1 LGEQV
6 QSSLRQK
13 NSIISQLYEV
23 FESQHPKHK
32 NKRGFVQVTRDSKV
46 VDLDELC
53 IGDEFEAM
61 NDHRSV
67 RSKVVSITSM

>member
-1 LGEQV
+1 
-6 QSSLRQK
+6 
-13 NSIISQLYEV
+13 
-23 FESQHPKHK
+23 
-32 NKRGFVQVTRDSKV
+32 V